1 MDLEQ
6 IKKNYADFDDFK
18 IEYLAK
24 NEVDGLNSEVVQILF
39 DEIKKRGLDSNLI
52 KGIEAQTKELTEIEV
67 NELISKIVNLPC
79 PDCGQRSFPLIG
91 SFVRTVKSF
100 VIFTSTKKVAVIA
113 CKSCIKK
120 RRKKAMIT
128 TSLWGWWGIPIGLF
142 RTPITLIASLN
153 DIKKQETISES
164 IITSFAINNIGELR
178 TNWDKENELVE
189 FIRHTNSQEL
199 LS

>member
-24 NEVDGLNSEVVQILF
+24 NEVGGLNLEVVQILI
-39 DEIKKRGLDSNLI
+39 DEIKKRELDINLI
-52 KGIEAQTKELTEIEV
+52 KGIEAQTKEITEIEI
-67 NELISKIVNLPC
+67 NELKSKIVKLPC
-79 PDCGQRSFPLIG
+79 PYCGQRSFPLIG

-100 VIFTSTKKVAVIA
+100 VIFTSSKKIAVIA
-113 CKSCIKK
+113 CKSCLKERI
-120 RRKKAMIT
+120 KKAMIT
-128 TSLWGWWGIPIGLF
+128 TSLLGWWGIPMGLF
-142 RTPITLIASLN
+142 RTPIALIASLN
-153 DIKKQETISES
+153 DIKKQEAISES

-189 FIRHTNSQEL
+189 FIRHTNGTY
-199 LS
+199 